1 MSTFIGQLIGFVLIV
16 WLLGKFVVPPVR
28 QLMRRQQEAVRFALE
43 ESATA
48 AQKLASADQTHAK
61 ALEEAKVEA
70 AKVTEE
76 ARTDSVRISDQLREQ
91 AATEAERIKAQG
103 DQQVHMLR
111 QQTIRELRQGLG
123 SEALQGAEQLVRQY
137 VADPAAQASTV
148 DRFLDGLE
156 AMSPSPAVLE
166 AGASLNLRAASR
178 DALAEIVTTFD
189 RVAGGLD
196 ADGLTTLA
204 DELTAVATLLLR
216 ESTLVRH
223 LAEPTD
229 DSASKERLVQRLFGG
244 KVGGPSLDVLTKAA
258 ALRWSEESNLVDA
271 LEHVARLA
279 LLVRADR
286 NGEAEEVEEQL
297 FRFGRVLDAEP
308 KLTALLSDYTAPAG
322 GRVALVRTVLDSGG
336 TANKTAEA
344 LLAQTV
350 ALIRGERADEAVVD
364 LAELAVARGGEVVA
378 HVSAAADLSAQQR
391 ERLAAVLT
399 RIYGTPVSIQ
409 LNVDPALLGGL
420 LITVGDEVIDG
431 SISSRLAAART
442 GLPD

>member
-1 MSTFIGQLIGFVLIV
+1 MSTFIGQLIGFVVIV

-28 QLMRRQQEAVRFALE
+28 QLMRNQQEAVRLALE

-48 AQKLASADQTHAK
+48 AQKLASADVMHAK
-61 ALEEAKVEA
+61 ALEEAKLEA

-76 ARTDSVRISDQLREQ
+76 ARTDSVRIADQLREQ
-91 AATEAERIKAQG
+91 AAIEAERVKAQG

-123 SEALQGAEQLVRQY
+123 SEALQGADQLVRQY

-148 DRFLDGLE
+148 DRFIDGLE

-178 DALAEIVTTFD
+178 DALAEIVSTFD

-196 ADGLTTLA
+196 SDGLTSLA

-216 ESTLVRH
+216 EPRLARH

-229 DSASKERLVQRLFGG
+229 DTASKDQLVQRLFGG
-244 KVGGPSLDVLTKAA
+244 KVGGPTLEVLSKAA

-271 LEHVARLA
+271 LEHIARLA

-297 FRFGRVLDAEP
+297 FRFGRILDAEP
-308 KLTALLSDYTAPAG
+308 KLTALLSDYNTPAD
-322 GRVALVRTVLDSGG
+322 GRVALLRAVLESGG

-344 LLAQTV
+344 LLAQTIG
-350 ALIRGERADEAVVD
+350 LIRGERADEAVVD

-378 HVSAAADLSAQQR
+378 HVSAAAELTAQQR

-399 RIYGTPVSIQ
+399 RIYGTPVSVQ